1 MFPNSSPQNARS
13 SADSNE
19 VSKDER
25 QTHQKEKKIDLFLF
39 TNDTNIYRK
48 FQEVWN
54 LLAEISELNQL
65 QKIR

>member
-1 MFPNSSPQNARS
+1 MMW
-13 SADSNE
+13 E
-19 VSKDER
+19 KEMKDKLIR
-25 QTHQKEKKIDLFLF
+25 KKKIDLFLF

-65 QKIR
+65 QKTR

>member
-19 VSKDER
+19 VRKGDER
-25 QTHQKEKKIDLFLF
+25 QTLQKEKKIDLFLF

-48 FQEVWN
+48 FQEV
-54 LLAEISELNQL
+54 
-65 QKIR
+65 